1 MRKCFLANKKTFRRY
16 SRTNVRDKRSLVRS
30 LNSFTKQYKYAF
42 IEKVRLNEKKEI
54 EFGKLMG
61 LSFSQ
66 ESKKVLGEIKYES
79 GMIYSAN
86 VALND
91 LSSYQLIFNAI
102 DNLVSINTKSAY
114 KEALKAILKRYTE
127 NNISTMLDE
136 NNEDIVI
143 QDISDSFECS
153 ITYAKRI
160 YQQLK
165 NRIRFA
171 YVGLYSV
178 NNVITNKVNVLI
190 PNFIT
195 PYDELKSK
203 IHYILKREWF
213 FTDSVLNELRLRVEK
228 LKEPKKIFF
237 EEHYED
243 LIQQI
248 EGYFAIHIY
257 DTEDDIYYDAL
268 EFLQYTYL
276 KEMYENAPYSN
287 PNYTP
292 YEYEF
297 ITDYATDNFK
307 NTDSAKSYI
316 QYYNQDVLEIESMN
330 DAEDTFNE
338 EQAIE
343 QFNQMYNAPI
353 DAEIYYDSTIEDKY
367 RDSASSTTLQWSNFY
382 DTLLSGIIS
391 KDENK
396 NVYKK
401 VCEFSSKIL
410 SEYLL
415 LEKSGMYLENGLIN
429 ESCDVFKNIRIEL
442 EEELTEVEGDDKYR
456 RIREVVAMKKKE
468 CRLLYK
474 TVNENSIFYALE
486 DFNYKTLR
494 FRELEIS

>member
-30 LNSFTKQYKYAF
+30 LNSFTKQYKCVF
-42 IEKVRLNEKKEI
+42 IERVRLNEKKEI
-54 EFGKLMG
+54 EFGNLMG

-66 ESKKVLGEIKYES
+66 DSQKKLGEIKFGS
-79 GMIYSAN
+79 GLIYSADD
-86 VALND
+86 ALDN
-91 LSSYQLIFNAI
+91 LSTYELIENTI
-102 DNLVSINTKSAY
+102 DNMVSINTVY
-114 KEALKAILKRYTE
+114 KYKKALKVILDEYSE
-127 NNISTMLDE
+127 QGVSTMLDE
-136 NNEDIVI
+136 SNEEHVI
-143 QDISDSFECS
+143 QKISDGFNCS
-153 ITYAKRI
+153 ILYAKKI

-165 NRIRFA
+165 NRIKYA
-171 YVGLYSV
+171 NAGLYSV
-178 NNVITNKVNVLI
+178 NDEATNKVNVLI

-195 PYDELKSK
+195 PYDELKSD
-203 IHYILKREWF
+203 IHYILKRKWLF
-213 FTDSVLNELRLRVEK
+213 NDSVLNELRLRVEK
-228 LKEPKKIFF
+228 LREPKKIFF

-316 QYYNQDVLEIESMN
+316 QYYNQDVLNIEPMN

-338 EQAIE
+338 EQAVE
-343 QFNQMYNAPI
+343 QFNQIYNAPI
-353 DAEIYYDSTIEDKY
+353 DAETYYDNSIQDTY
-367 RDSASSTTLQWSNFY
+367 RDSASSTTIQWSNFY

-401 VCEFSSKIL
+401 VCEFSSEIL

-415 LEKSGMYLENGLIN
+415 LEQSGMYLENGLIN
-429 ESCDVFKNIRIEL
+429 ESCDVLKNIHIKL
-442 EEELTEVEGDDKYR
+442 EQGLKEVEGDDKYK

-468 CRLLYK
+468 CRLIYK

-486 DFNYKTLR
+486 DFNYKTLK
-494 FRELEIS
+494 FQDLEIS